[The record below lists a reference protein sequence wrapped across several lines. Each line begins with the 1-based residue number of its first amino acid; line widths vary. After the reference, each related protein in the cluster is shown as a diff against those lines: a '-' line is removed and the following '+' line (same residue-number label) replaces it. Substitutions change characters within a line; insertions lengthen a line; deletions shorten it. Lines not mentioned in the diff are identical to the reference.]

1 MPSSSTPT
9 TSVICFNPPICVYVI
24 SPYIAMWC
32 AILQPVCVS
41 LILNNSTH
49 NPIRKYYSA
58 QTTLGPL
65 GGNFLFLNKHL
76 IMTRSRFRLRFSKFV
91 RTNIIMNTSSFV
103 INVYDIE
110 KGDSDFVGY
119 YAMYRKTSVNR

>member
-1 MPSSSTPT
+1 
-9 TSVICFNPPICVYVI
+9 
-24 SPYIAMWC
+24 
-32 AILQPVCVS
+32 
-41 LILNNSTH
+41 
-49 NPIRKYYSA
+49 
-58 QTTLGPL
+58 
-65 GGNFLFLNKHL
+65 
-76 IMTRSRFRLRFSKFV
+76 MTRSRFRLRFSKFV